1 MKRDF
6 YKNIAL
12 DSFAV
17 RMLTKC
23 LPFWIPG
30 NLRKEMIDALQGFNQ
45 LTAVIVADCLI
56 DCMAGLGQRQVG
68 DQAIDKLLRRL
79 YRKIL
84 KSASSQGIKDLM
96 FPTTN
101 R

>member
-1 MKRDF
+1 MKSEF
-6 YKNIAL
+6 YKKIAP
-12 DSFAV
+12 DPIAV
-17 RMLTKC
+17 GMLTKC
-23 LPFWIPG
+23 MPFWIPCE
-30 NLRKEMIDALQGFNQ
+30 LRSEMIDALQGFNQ
-45 LTAVIVADCLI
+45 LTAVIVVDCLI